1 MFAWIVKKS
10 LTQRAFVLVLAVG
23 LIITGVLQLKTLSVD
38 VLPDLNRPMVTLMV
52 EANGMAP
59 EEVEQRVIRPLEQ
72 NLNGLPALKRMRTVS
87 GIGLGILYLEFE
99 WGTDVFR
106 HRQQVAEKIS
116 TVRDQ
121 LPNNVVPQM
130 APISSIMGEIML
142 LAIPIPTGQAMSARE
157 FADWVIRPQL
167 LSIAGIAQVI
177 PIGGEVRQ
185 YQVLPDPIQMRFLNI
200 SLEQIQKA
208 LQDFG
213 MNTSGGFLEQS
224 GREYLIRHIGRTTH
238 LADLK
243 NTVVT
248 VRNNQPILL
257 HQVATVQFAPATKR
271 GEGSFNGEP
280 AVILSIQKQPTAN
293 TLILTKTLEEK
304 IKQLNQ
310 QRPPKIGALQ
320 IVFRQADFIE
330 KSIHNIEEALRD
342 GILVVA
348 LVLLLFLF
356 NIRVTL
362 ISLIAIPLSILMSV
376 MVFYFFGLT
385 INTMTLGGMAIAIGE
400 LVDDAIVDIEN
411 IMRRLRANA
420 QTTCPLPPLRVI
432 YEASLEVRSGIVYA
446 TFIVACVFVPL
457 FALPGMEGRLF
468 TPLGWA
474 YIISVLASM
483 LVSMT
488 VTPVLASYGLT
499 SQKALAH
506 HETAFLRFLK
516 QQYVVLL
523 NWHFRHSKQLV
534 IGMVCLFGIA
544 TAAVL
549 TLPRAFLPPFNE
561 GSLTLGLFLQPGTAL
576 SESNRLGAATEKLL
590 LTVPEVEKVSRRTG
604 RAELDEHAEGVHY
617 SEIDIRLRPSD
628 RTRTEVMAS
637 LREKLALL
645 PVHFLIGQPISHRL
659 DHLMSGVRAQVV
671 LKIYG
676 QDLNTQRIIAEQ
688 LQTKMQKIQGFV
700 DIQIEKQVMIPQYQI
715 VLDYPKLAQYGLSA
729 GTVLQ
734 QLEQLIQGQAIG
746 QIFEQNKRFHLV
758 MRLSEVQR
766 AAEQLKSLLIT
777 TPTGTIPLAQFAT
790 ILENNGP
797 NQINHENMTRRLILS
812 ANTDDRDLTA
822 VITPLQKILADLA
835 LPEGYTIQLEGQY
848 QAQQEATL
856 RLAGLGLL
864 ALCFIFMILYSRY
877 HSVKLA
883 LLIML
888 NIPLAFIGSF
898 IALKISGQALSVAS
912 LIGLITLTGMTTRNG
927 ILKISHYLNLVLR
940 EGEAWGQAMIIRG
953 SLERLTPVL
962 MTALTAAF
970 ALLPLLFAGDQPGK
984 EILHPVAIVIF
995 GGLMSA
1001 TLLDSFLTPIL
1012 FYKWIDAK
1020 EIEQQKA
1027 FHD

>member
-1 MFAWIVKKS
+1 MFAWIVKNS

-23 LIITGVLQLKTLSVD
+23 LILAGILQLKTLSVD
-38 VLPDLNRPMVTLMV
+38 VLPDLNRPTVTLMV

-106 HRQQVAEKIS
+106 HRQQVAEKMS

-130 APISSIMGEIML
+130 APVSSIMGEIML
-142 LAIPIPTGQAMSARE
+142 LAIPIPKGQAMSARE

-167 LSIAGIAQVI
+167 LSISGIAQVI

-185 YQVLPDPIQMRFLNI
+185 YQVLPDPGQMRLLKIN
-200 SLEQIQKA
+200 LEQIQNA
-208 LQDFG
+208 IRDFG
-213 MNTSGGFLEQS
+213 INTSGGFLEQS
-224 GREYLIRHIGRTTH
+224 GREYLIRQIGRTTR
-238 LADLK
+238 LEDLK

-248 VRNNQPILL
+248 VREGQPIFL
-257 HQVATVQFAPATKR
+257 HQVATVQFAPAVKR
-271 GEGSFNGEP
+271 GEGSLNGEP

-293 TLILTKTLEEK
+293 TLLLTKTLEEK

-310 QRPPKIGALQ
+310 QRPPESGALQ

-342 GILVVA
+342 GIIVVA
-348 LVLLLFLF
+348 IVLLLFLL

-362 ISLIAIPLSILMSV
+362 ISLIAIPLSILISV
-376 MVFYFFGLT
+376 MVFYFFDLT

-411 IMRRLRANA
+411 ILRRLRANHL
-420 QTTCPLPPLRVI
+420 TPSPLPTLRVI

-499 SQKALAH
+499 SQKALTQ

-516 QQYVVLL
+516 QKYVVLL
-523 NWHFRHSKQLV
+523 NWHFKHGKQIAIV
-534 IGMVCLFGIA
+534 MIGLFGVAI
-544 TAAVL
+544 TAVM

-561 GSLTLGLFLQPGTAL
+561 GALTVGLFLQPGTAL
-576 SESNRLGAATEKLL
+576 SESNRLGTATEKLL
-590 LTVPEVEKVSRRTG
+590 LSIPEVEKVSRRTG

-617 SEIDIRLRPSD
+617 SEIDVRLRASA
-628 RTRTEVMAS
+628 RSRAEVMAAI
-637 LREKLALL
+637 REKLGLL
-645 PVHFLIGQPISHRL
+645 PVNFLIGQPISHRL

-676 QDLNTQRIIAEQ
+676 QDLNTQRLIAEQ
-688 LQTKMQKIQGFV
+688 LKEKMQQIPGFV
-700 DIQIEKQVMIPQYQI
+700 DVQIEKQVMIPQYQI
-715 VLDYPKLAQYGLSA
+715 VLDYPKLAQYGVSA
-729 GTVLQ
+729 GLVLQ

-746 QIFEQNKRFHLV
+746 QVFEQNKRFNLIVRLKEQERTAQHL
-758 MRLSEVQR
+758 
-766 AAEQLKSLLIT
+766 KDLLIA
-777 TPTGTIPLAQFAT
+777 TPIGNIPLQQVAQ
-790 ILENNGP
+790 IVENNGP
-797 NQINHENMTRRLILS
+797 NQINHENMVRRLILS
-812 ANTDDRDLTA
+812 ANTDDRDLNA
-822 VITPLQKILADLA
+822 VIEPLTQFLTELKLPQGYA
-835 LPEGYTIQLEGQY
+835 LQLEGQY
-848 QAQQEATL
+848 QAQQEATW
-856 RLAGLGLL
+856 RLVVLGLL
-864 ALCFIFMILYSRY
+864 AVSFIFMILYSRY

-883 LLIML
+883 LLIMF

-927 ILKISHYLNLVLR
+927 ILKVSHYLNLVLR
-940 EGEAWGQAMIIRG
+940 EGETWGQAMIMRG
-953 SLERLTPVL
+953 SLERLAPVL
-962 MTALTAAF
+962 MTALTASF

-1001 TLLDSFLTPIL
+1001 TLLDSFLTPVL
-1012 FYKWIDAK
+1012 FYKWIK
-1020 EIEQQKA
+1020 EDDIRRHPS
-1027 FHD
+1027 FSY